1 MTSELE
7 AHSMDV
13 EFKTRA
19 VILDLLAL
27 KKQAQTRLDSDS
39 ALEVEELKS
48 LIAVIEDSINQFR
61 FSGWFGAQHGEEGE
75 SVEGST

>member
-19 VILDLLAL
+19 VILDLLKL
-27 KKQAQTRLDSDS
+27 KAQAQSKLDSDS
-39 ALEVEELKS
+39 PLEVESMKS
-48 LIAVIEDSINQFR
+48 LIDVINDSIAQFR
-61 FSGWFGAQHGEEGE
+61 FSGWFGINEGEEE
-75 SVEGST
+75 